1 MSCVYHYHRKNIYI
15 YIHHKIY
22 VFIIFISLF
31 DEVSQNINQ
40 SEIEISDTKL
50 SVKLYGIVSQKN

>member
-1 MSCVYHYHRKNIYI
+1 MSCVYHYHRKYIYI

-22 VFIIFISLF
+22 VFIIVISLF

-50 SVKLYGIVSQKN
+50 SVKLYGIVSQEN